1 MLIKEMK
8 CEVEAAHKEAFSKAQ
23 SRWGELKYINGFI
36 KQAGGWRKN
45 ENGMFTAI
53 VIGVWEDQQTYE
65 EFMTNE
71 HDRIYA
77 NTKQQGTFRSIQVK
91 LYQEKPPVD
100 IERFLMTSNVQ
111 REPGWTIQRQ

>member
-23 SRWGELKYINGFI
+23 SRWEELKYVNGFI

-53 VIGVWEDQQTYE
+53 VVGVWEDQQTYE

-77 NTKQQGTFRSIQVK
+77 NTKQRGTFRSIQVK

-100 IERFLMTSNVQ
+100 TERFLMASNVQ

>member
-23 SRWGELKYINGFI
+23 SRWEELKYVNGFI

-45 ENGMFTAI
+45 ENGMFTAM

-77 NTKQQGTFRSIQVK
+77 NTNQQGTFRSIQVK
-91 LYQEKPPVD
+91 LYQEKSPVD
-100 IERFLMTSNVQ
+100 IERFLMTSNVR

>member
-1 MLIKEMK
+1 
-8 CEVEAAHKEAFSKAQ
+8 
-23 SRWGELKYINGFI
+23 
-36 KQAGGWRKN
+36 
-45 ENGMFTAI
+45 
-53 VIGVWEDQQTYE
+53 
-65 EFMTNE
+65 MTNE

-100 IERFLMTSNVQ
+100 TERFLMTSNVQ